1 MPIVSK
7 TSEVKLQPLSPENL
21 GKTASKGKI
30 LKLEPKF
37 DHARELLNRGEYQLA
52 LGVLPAANSDL
63 EVRNICAVCFIRLH
77 RFAEAIDLLRT
88 VALNAKINQVRTDVP
103 DHIRVNFAIAL
114 FFGGQPAGGLEALR
128 EIDREQDPSVVML
141 REQARKWVASMS
153 FFRRLD
159 WRLNGVAPKVLP
171 IPPNEPMG
179 KCIWDLA

>member
-1 MPIVSK
+1 MSIVSK
-7 TSEVKLQPLSPENL
+7 TSEVKPQPLSPEHL
-21 GKTASKGKI
+21 CETASKGKP
-30 LKLEPKF
+30 LKLEPKLQ
-37 DHARELLNRGEYQLA
+37 HARELMNRGEYQLA
-52 LGVLPAANSDL
+52 LGVLPAANNNL

-88 VALNAKINQVRTDVP
+88 VTLNTQINQVRNDVP

-114 FFGGQPAGGLEALR
+114 FFGGHPAGGLEALR
-128 EIDREQDPSVVML
+128 EIDREQDPAVVML

-159 WRLNGVAPKVLP
+159 WRLNGVVPKVLP
-171 IPPNEPMG
+171 VPPNEPMG